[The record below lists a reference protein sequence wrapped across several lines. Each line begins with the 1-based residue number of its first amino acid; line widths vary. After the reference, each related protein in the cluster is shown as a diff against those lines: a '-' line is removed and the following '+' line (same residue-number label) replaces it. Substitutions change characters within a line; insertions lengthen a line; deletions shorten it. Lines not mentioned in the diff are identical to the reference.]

1 MLLLAV
7 FCGLLVEYQLE
18 HKIEKEKQFIVS
30 LITDLEDVVKTLD
43 KRAKELMGYLKEK
56 EKYHLSADRRTPL
69 EK

>member
-56 EKYHLSADRRTPL
+56 YHLSADRRTPL

>member
-7 FCGLLVEYQLE
+7 FCGLLVEYQLA

-30 LITDLEDVVKTLD
+30 LITDLEDGVKTLD
-43 KRAKELMGYLKEK
+43 KRAKELMAYLKD
-56 EKYHLSADRRTPL
+56 KYHLSADRRTPL